1 MVTVTRTASGLM
13 IIVQPNR
20 SSSWRGNQL
29 ALLAVAIPSLGLATG
44 FALLG
49 AWPILPL
56 AGLELTA
63 LGSALYYVNWKLQYR
78 HIITLSEDSVSV
90 DKGFHAPVQS
100 WTFPR
105 QGTDLA
111 IVPERHPWEGPELS
125 LQGTGE
131 SVSVG
136 EFLNREDSLKLAAL
150 LRQEMR
156 VGSHGPRG
164 QRTF

>member
-1 MVTVTRTASGLM
+1 M
-13 IIVQPNR
+13 IVARPNR

-29 ALLAVAIPSLGLATG
+29 ALLAVAIPSMGLAAG

-63 LGSALYYVNWKLQYR
+63 LGSALYYVNWKLEYR
-78 HIITLSEDSVSV
+78 HVITLSADSVSV
-90 DKGFHAPVQS
+90 DKGFYAPVQR

-105 QGTDLA
+105 QAIDLA
-111 IVPERHPWEGPELS
+111 IVPERHPWEGPALS

-131 SVSVG
+131 QVSIG

-164 QRTF
+164 QRAF